1 MIVHEWQARQ
11 ALGEIMGRVGGRSK
25 LSEAALSVAA
35 EALKLQISKRP
46 YMRPWEPDRCPSCG
60 YELSESLG
68 DGYYTRPIELRRCLQ
83 CSQKLKW

>member
-11 ALGEIMGRVGGRSK
+11 ALGEITGQAGERLK
-25 LSEAALSVAA
+25 LSEAALCVAA
-35 EALKLQISKRP
+35 EALRLQISKKP
-46 YMRPWEPDRCPSCG
+46 NMRAWEPDRCPSCG

-68 DGYYTRPIELRRCLQ
+68 DGYYTHPIGLRRCPQ